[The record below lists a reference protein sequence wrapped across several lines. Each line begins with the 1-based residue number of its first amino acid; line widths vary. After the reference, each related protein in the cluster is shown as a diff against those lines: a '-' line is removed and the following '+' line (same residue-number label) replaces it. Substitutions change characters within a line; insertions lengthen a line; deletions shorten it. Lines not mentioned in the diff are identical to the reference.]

1 MALVEA
7 ARFADSFEAG
17 MARARLEAEGILS
30 ILFGLDSSPAFAGGM
45 FNIRLMVDE
54 AINIRAHGAAV
65 TFMSWLGATGL
76 GLIPT
81 LLAIRRGRL

>member
-1 MALVEA
+1 MTLDPRLDRGKLDCVM
-7 ARFADSFEAG
+7 FADSPG
-17 MARARLEAEGILS
+17 GKIARQPRAAAWALV
-30 ILFGLDSSPAFAGGM
+30 
-45 FNIRLMVDE
+45 RLMVDE